1 MWFKKLCGISAS
13 RQTRN
18 TLRGRSSVSL
28 SLETLEQRETPSGGL
43 TMKRVYAEP
52 THAATLAETMYIAP
66 TSPITV
72 DYSALRG

>member
-43 TMKRVYAEP
+43 IMKRVYAEP
-52 THAATLAETMYIAP
+52 THATLADTMYVAP
-66 TSPITV
+66 TSPITI
-72 DYSALRG
+72 DYSAIRA